1 MNAMLA
7 PAYFDSPNMEHR
19 EILDHYERIREV
31 TGKMVAAAK
40 RADWDHLVDLEESCR
55 SLTQSLMEA
64 ERGVQLPPPM
74 LERKVELI
82 RTVLADD
89 AEIRNLTEP
98 WMQRL
103 QELIQGVDLSRRVR
117 ITYGDADSRGSR

>member
-1 MNAMLA
+1 MKAMIA
-7 PAYFDSPNMEHR
+7 PAYFDDLTMDHR
-19 EILDHYERIREV
+19 EILDHYERIRDV
-31 TGKMVAAAK
+31 TGQMLAAAK
-40 RADWDHLVDLEESCR
+40 RADWDHLVDLEQCCR

-64 ERGVQLPPPM
+64 ERGVELPPPL

-103 QELIQGVDLSRRVR
+103 QALIRGVDLTRHVQRA
-117 ITYGDADSRGSR
+117 YGVGERGAP